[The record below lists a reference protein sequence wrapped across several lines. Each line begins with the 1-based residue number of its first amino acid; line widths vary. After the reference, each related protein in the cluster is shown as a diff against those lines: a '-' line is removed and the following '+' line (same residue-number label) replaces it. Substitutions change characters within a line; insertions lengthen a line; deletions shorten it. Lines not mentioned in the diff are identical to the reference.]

1 MRDSGAVEWI
11 HIASA
16 AGAAMVAIDEAIAI
30 PGRGLAGDRYEA
42 GAGTFSNWP
51 KDHELTL
58 IEAEAIDAM
67 NAEHGLR
74 LGPGDTRRNVTTRG
88 IALNDL
94 VGREF
99 LIGSVRCLGT
109 RLCPPCDHLRKLI
122 GIAEIVQIMNGRGGL
137 RARILSAGSFQ
148 TGAIVAFEQRTD
160 AHE

>member
-148 TGAIVAFEQRTD
+148 TGAIIASEQRTD

>member
-67 NAEHGLR
+67 NAEHGLQ

-88 IALNDL
+88 VALNDL

-109 RLCPPCDHLRKLI
+109 RLCPPCDHLRKLL

-148 TGAIVAFEQRTD
+148 TGAIIASEQRTD